1 PLAEWRT
8 ARSPGPMLGN
18 TRRLAIKS
26 SSISEAPAQ
35 STPAMGKKAATTAK
49 VTMILRMVFQITPGF
64 QWLLDLIG
72 AEPKTRDGLGA
83 EAAGVVAGTGIV
95 GFDENRIHLDIAGG
109 DLKALG

>member
-1 PLAEWRT
+1 
-8 ARSPGPMLGN
+8 MLGN

-64 QWLLDLIG
+64 QWLLAGLTSCLVSIVNHCRKG
-72 AEPKTRDGLGA
+72 GVMKPKAIKLLALAMTLGA
-83 EAAGVVAGTGIV
+83 GFLTSVISLGTLSLSV
-95 GFDENRIHLDIAGG
+95 QR
-109 DLKALG
+109 